1 MFGLGIVYAGIRT
14 AKRLKRVVKEGKD
27 LPKAMKDL
35 KAEIDDLSLPAQAA
49 WKEIE
54 EFVDAILDLHPATRD

>member
-14 AKRLKRVVKEGKD
+14 AKRFKRVVKEGKD

-35 KAEIDDLSLPAQAA
+35 KAEIDDLSLPSQAA